1 MAFTAEIKHEINS
14 LSNSDYMELTVTN
27 KEFKCDFGKTF
38 EIVVLQVSNSSVSI
52 LQVKSNFQICKIAS
66 NIRIKVYE

>member
-14 LSNSDYMELTVTN
+14 LSNSDFKELTVAN
-27 KEFKCDFGKTF
+27 KEFKCNFGKTF

-52 LQVKSNFQICKIAS
+52 LQVKSNFQICKKAS
-66 NIRIKVYE
+66 NIRSKVYE

>member
-1 MAFTAEIKHEINS
+1 MAFTAEIKQEINS

-52 LQVKSNFQICKIAS
+52 LQVKSNFQICKIA
-66 NIRIKVYE
+66 

>member
-14 LSNSDYMELTVTN
+14 LSNSDYIELTVTN

-52 LQVKSNFQICKIAS
+52 LQVKSNFQICEIA
-66 NIRIKVYE
+66 